1 MALPHPFSSV
11 LAAIL
16 YLILF
21 YILIIGFL
29 QYYKPERLTLAIFK
43 KSLVPVGIIGLAVG
57 FWSLVYTIQQT
68 FDAIQAA
75 GDISP
80 SMVAGGITSGYPYLY
95 LGILCLIVSLVFYY
109 FNHKKRKEAMTPP
122 LT

>member
-11 LAAIL
+11 FAAVL

-29 QYYKPERLTLAIFK
+29 QYYKPERLTLPIFK

-57 FWSLVYTIQQT
+57 FWSLVYTIQQA
-68 FDAIQAA
+68 FDAIEAA

-80 SMVAGGITSGYPYLY
+80 SMVAGGIASGYAYIY